1 VKQIYYLLHIS
12 KLIWGLFLYALGSVI
27 IINAHIGYAP
37 WDVFHVGAAKTV
49 GLSVG
54 ILSIVTGIFVGLLV
68 LFLGEK
74 LGLGTIL
81 NMVLIGVFMDIIFFI
96 DIIPLSSN
104 FTWSFLMLITGLMML
119 ALGTYFYI
127 SSGLG
132 AGPRDSLMVAL
143 TRKTGLPIGVCRGMI
158 ELTVVAIGWK
168 LGGMVGVGTIVVA
181 LTVGFWIQI
190 AFKVFQFDATK
201 IKHET
206 LFQTYKGIF
215 TVNK

>member
-1 VKQIYYLLHIS
+1 MKQIYYLLHIS

>member
-1 VKQIYYLLHIS
+1 MVKKSYPLRIS

-37 WDVFHVGAAKTV
+37 WDVFHVGASKTIGV
-49 GLSVG
+49 SIGT
-54 ILSIVTGIFVGLLV
+54 ISIVTGIIIGFLV
-68 LFLGEK
+68 FFLGEK

-81 NMVLIGVFMDIIFFI
+81 NMVLIGGFI
-96 DIIPLSSN
+96 DIIFSTNIVPLAKSI
-104 FTWSFLMLITGLMML
+104 TWSILMLMVALIML

-127 SSGLG
+127 SAGLG

-158 ELTVVAIGWK
+158 EVTVVTIGWK
-168 LGGMVGVGTIVVA
+168 LGGMVGIGTVITA
-181 LTVGFWIQI
+181 FTIGFWIQVT
-190 AFKVFQFDATK
+190 FKVFQFDATK

-206 LFQTYKGIF
+206 LNQTYKGIF
-215 TVNK
+215 FSQ

>member
-1 VKQIYYLLHIS
+1 
-12 KLIWGLFLYALGSVI
+12 
-27 IINAHIGYAP
+27 
-37 WDVFHVGAAKTV
+37 
-49 GLSVG
+49 
-54 ILSIVTGIFVGLLV
+54 
-68 LFLGEK
+68 
-74 LGLGTIL
+74 
-81 NMVLIGVFMDIIFFI
+81 
-96 DIIPLSSN
+96 
-104 FTWSFLMLITGLMML
+104 MLITGLMML

>member
-1 VKQIYYLLHIS
+1 MKKSYILCIS

-37 WDVFHVGAAKTV
+37 WDVFHVGAAKTIGV
-49 GLSVG
+49 SVG
-54 ILSIVTGIFVGLLV
+54 TVSIVTGIFIGFLV
-68 LFLGEK
+68 FFLGEK

-81 NMVLIGVFMDIIFFI
+81 NMVLIGGFI
-96 DIIPLSSN
+96 DIIFLINVIPLAKSII
-104 FTWSFLMLITGLMML
+104 WSILMLIIGLIML

-158 ELTVVAIGWK
+158 EVTVVTIGWK
-168 LGGMVGVGTIVVA
+168 LGGMVGVGTLVVA
-181 LTVGFWIQI
+181 FTIGFWIQVT
-190 AFKVFQFDATK
+190 FKTFQFDATK

-206 LFQTYKGIF
+206 LNQTYKGIF
-215 TVNK
+215 SVNR

>member
-1 VKQIYYLLHIS
+1 MKQLSYPLRIF

-37 WDVFHVGAAKTV
+37 WDVFHVGAAKTIGV
-49 GLSVG
+49 
-54 ILSIVTGIFVGLLV
+54 SIGTVTIVSGIFIGFLV
-68 LFLGEK
+68 FFLGEK
-74 LGLGTIL
+74 LGFGTIL
-81 NMVLIGVFMDIIFFI
+81 NMVLIGSFI
-96 DIIPLSSN
+96 DIIFSTNIIPLARS
-104 FTWSFLMLITGLMML
+104 FAWSMLMLIIALIML

-158 ELTVVAIGWK
+158 EVTVVTIGWK
-168 LGGMVGVGTIVVA
+168 LGGMVGVGTVITA
-181 LTVGFWIQI
+181 FTIGFWIQVT
-190 AFKVFQFDATK
+190 FKAFQFDATK

-206 LFQTYKGIF
+206 LNQTYKNCF
-215 TVNK
+215 KE